1 MGPPRSLQFY
11 FVLSMVRH
19 CPRKMCATPGAYMKP
34 TCLARRPLCHKVNLP
49 SSVAR
54 RPMCHI
60 VNLPSSVARRPM
72 CHKVNL
78 PSCVARWPMC
88 HKVNL
93 PSSVA
98 RRPLCHKVNLPRYEA
113 RRRHLIMTCD
123 IYGTE
128 INKLNENTEKVNE
141 VIGTHIPRKALMN
154 DFL

>member
-1 MGPPRSLQFY
+1 
-11 FVLSMVRH
+11 
-19 CPRKMCATPGAYMKP
+19 MCAAPGAYMKP
-34 TCLARRPLCHKVNLP
+34 ACLARRPLCHKVNLP

-54 RPMCHI
+54 RPMCHK
-60 VNLPSSVARRPM
+60 VNLPSSVARR
-72 CHKVNL
+72 
-78 PSCVARWPMC
+78 PMC

-141 VIGTHIPRKALMN
+141 VIRTHIPRKALMN